1 MPADD
6 RTRVLIVDDHM
17 LVREGLRRILQA
29 QDDMDVVGEAGDSL
43 AAVTVAARERPD
55 VVLLDV

>member
-1 MPADD
+1 MTSVTTDE

-29 QDDMDVVGEAGDSL
+29 QDDMEVIDLSRLL
-43 AAVTVAARERPD
+43 AYLMGVMFHFLWE
-55 VVLLDV
+55 